1 MKIIRGEL
9 LKKHTSLRIGGPAD
23 YFCVPKTLA
32 DLRAALLL
40 AGRGRLPVAVMGG
53 GTNLLAL
60 DKGFHGLVIKLGGG
74 LERFSVK
81 GRFVR
86 AGAGLSLPKLL
97 NALARRGL
105 TGLEFLAGIPGTL
118 GGAAAMNAGAWGKE
132 IGSCIERVKVV
143 DHEGKVIVLDKEDL
157 AFGYRT
163 SALQDSRFIIAEVVL
178 KLKQGPVRRI
188 KTRMLGFL
196 EQRKAGQPLGIPNA
210 GSIFKNPKGK
220 FAGKLLEEAG
230 FKGVRAGDAQVSA
243 KHANF
248 IVNLGEAKAA
258 DVIRLMTRMQNSV
271 AKRFKVRLEP
281 ELKIMVQ
288 SRS

>member
-32 DLRAALLL
+32 DLRAALTF
-40 AGRGRLPVAVMGG
+40 AGRGRLPVVVMGG

-74 LERFSVK
+74 LERLSVK

-86 AGAGLSLPKLL
+86 AGAGIFLPELL
-97 NALARRGL
+97 NAQARRGL

-118 GGAAAMNAGAWGKE
+118 GGAAAMNAGAWGQE
-132 IGSCIERVKVV
+132 IGACIERVRVV
-143 DHEGKVIVLDKEDL
+143 DHDGKIISLDKKEL
-157 AFGYRT
+157 NFGYRA

-178 KLKQGPVRRI
+178 KLKKGAARRI
-188 KTRMLGFL
+188 KARMKDFL
-196 EQRKAGQPLGIPNA
+196 AQRKAGQPLGIPNA
-210 GSIFKNPKGK
+210 GSIFKNPKGR
-220 FAGKLLEEAG
+220 FAGKLLEAAG
-230 FKGVRAGDAQVSA
+230 FKGARVGDAQVSA
-243 KHANF
+243 RHANF
-248 IVNLGEAKAA
+248 IVNLGEARAA
-258 DVIRLMTRMQNSV
+258 DVIKLMTRMQNSV
-271 AKRFKVRLEP
+271 KKRFKVRLEP